1 MTSLPLVLVVDD
13 DASVRKSLDRLL
25 RSSGYA
31 VRAFSSPAEFLEGDL
46 GHPEQPRC
54 VVADVMMA
62 GLTGIELQE
71 ELSQRGYL
79 LPLVFITGHGDI
91 PMGVR
96 AMRDGAVDFLE
107 KPFDDEDLLGA
118 VDRAMVRSIEETGRK
133 QEVDRAR
140 DALLT
145 LTQREHEVMR
155 YVITGLLN
163 KQIARRLD
171 IAEKTVKVHRGRVMQ
186 KTGVDSVAELVRL
199 AERAGVSPA
208 G

>member
-1 MTSLPLVLVVDD
+1 MNTSPLVLVVDD

-31 VRAFSSPAEFLEGDL
+31 VRTFASPAEFLVGDL

-54 VVADVMMA
+54 VVADVMMP
-62 GLTGIELQE
+62 GLSGIELQE
-71 ELSQRGYL
+71 ELSERGNP

-145 LTQREHEVMR
+145 LTPREHEVMEH
-155 YVITGLLN
+155 VIAGLLN

-171 IAEKTVKVHRGRVMQ
+171 ISEKTVKVHRGRVMQ

-199 AERAGVSPA
+199 AARAGVPPA

>member
-1 MTSLPLVLVVDD
+1 VNSPPLVLVVDD
-13 DASVRKSLDRLL
+13 DASVRRSLDRLL
-25 RSSGYA
+25 RSSGYT
-31 VRAFSSPAEFLEGDL
+31 VRAFSSPAEFLKGDL
-46 GHPEQPRC
+46 GQPGQPRC
-54 VVADVMMA
+54 VVADVMMP

-71 ELSQRGYL
+71 ELSQRGNP